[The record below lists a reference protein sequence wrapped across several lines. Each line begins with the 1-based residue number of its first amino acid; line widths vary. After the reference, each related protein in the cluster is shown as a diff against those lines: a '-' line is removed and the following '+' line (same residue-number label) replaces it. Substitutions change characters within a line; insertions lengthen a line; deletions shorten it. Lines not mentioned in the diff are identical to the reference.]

1 MIQIYP
7 RGWAVFLIDLS
18 SPRFCSPQ
26 SLCVIMCNAKECWKK
41 FAGHRAYSTFKKKGL
56 PGDFGLSIWYVF
68 SRSGPLEST
77 FRFAGAFKG
86 LFEGEVHIRKGE
98 KSA

>member
-1 MIQIYP
+1 MP
-7 RGWAVFLIDLS
+7 RSVGK
-18 SPRFCSPQ
+18 
-26 SLCVIMCNAKECWKK
+26 SLLAIERTA
-41 FAGHRAYSTFKKKGL
+41 RLKKKGL